1 MMLIVRGSICW
12 DPHDSIQLNHIKG
25 ETPMSVPTSEVA
37 LKDYLF
43 NHDAHYRE
51 LVAEHRKYEERLNEL
66 TSLLHPNDEELIEE
80 AVLKK
85 KKLYIKDQME
95 NIATQYKSASSG
107 H

>member
-1 MMLIVRGSICW
+1 
-12 DPHDSIQLNHIKG
+12 
-25 ETPMSVPTSEVA
+25 MSVPTSEIA

-51 LVAEHRKYEERLNEL
+51 LATEHRKYEERLTEL
-66 TSLLHPNDEELIEE
+66 TSLPHPNDDELIEE

-85 KKLYIKDQME
+85 KKLFIKDQME
-95 NIATQYKSASSG
+95 YIATQYKSASTG